1 MSNGA
6 KLALLG
12 VTAFI
17 VFLITTLP
25 ASLLTH
31 FIANTDSVHLERIQ
45 GTIWRG
51 SVQQVHVQGTALG
64 SVTWQ
69 VHPWSLFLGKLK
81 LSLSVGQ
88 PATDIQTPQGT
99 ALVSINVFRT
109 IAVHTADLTATA
121 DWVFTQAAIPI
132 AADGRFLLHIESA
145 VFTQEQLPLLSAQ
158 LDWLDAQ
165 ITYPQVHELGG
176 YRFKLQHHPEVAPEH
191 LAGTVQDM
199 DGAFNIDGT
208 VKIQQN
214 GDYQLAISVSTEP
227 TAPQDLKRV
236 LPLLGDM
243 QGDGSIWIERQGNLL
258 SLL

>member
-1 MSNGA
+1 MSNGV

-17 VFLITTLP
+17 IFLITTLP
-25 ASLLTH
+25 ASLLTR
-31 FIANTDSVHLERIQ
+31 FITDTGNVQLERVQ

-51 SVQQVHVQGTALG
+51 NIQQVRVQGTAFGSLG
-64 SVTWQ
+64 WQ
-69 VHPWSLFLGKLK
+69 VHPWHLFLGKLK
-81 LSLSVGQ
+81 LSLVVGQ
-88 PATDIQTPQGT
+88 PATATQTPQGT
-99 ALVSINVFRT
+99 ALVSVNVFRT
-109 IAVHTADLTATA
+109 ISIHTADLTAAA

-132 AADGRFLLHIESA
+132 AADGRILLHIESA
-145 VFTQEQLPLLSAQ
+145 VFVPEQLPLLSAQ

-176 YRFKLQHHPEVAPEH
+176 YRFNLQHYPEIAPEH

-199 DGAFNIDGT
+199 DGVFNIDGT
-208 VKIQQN
+208 VKIQRN
-214 GDYQLAISVSTEP
+214 GDYQLAVSVSTEP

-243 QGDGSIWIERQGNLL
+243 RDDGSIWIERQGNLL